1 MGFNVKSTH
10 LGHVG
15 DNFTAQMTQPAV
27 SQQTRD
33 VGNWMIKTA
42 QNAMARVAVMM
53 NDEDK
58 DEQNN

>member
-1 MGFNVKSTH
+1 
-10 LGHVG
+10 
-15 DNFTAQMTQPAV
+15 MT
-27 SQQTRD
+27 
-33 VGNWMIKTA
+33 KTA